1 MANEK
6 KITSPGS
13 NGSHK
18 SGGDPR
24 SGVLSVTSDQ
34 AQKKAAETLGDADS
48 RISEEKPST
57 VLRPITQSSET
68 SPPPSPV
75 KKKEEEKKPKRE
87 TAFSS
92 HHPSTIQSSMD
103 GKKIKDAEKDLRVS
117 TKSSRKRLTDKK
129 PEPIVTKAPDSPAPV

>member
-1 MANEK
+1 MAKEK

-18 SGGDPR
+18 SGNDPR

-34 AQKKAAETLGDADS
+34 AQKNAAEAPGDADS

-57 VLRPITQSSET
+57 VLRPITQSSD
-68 SPPPSPV
+68 SLPPSPV

-103 GKKIKDAEKDLRVS
+103 GKKIKDTEKDLRIS